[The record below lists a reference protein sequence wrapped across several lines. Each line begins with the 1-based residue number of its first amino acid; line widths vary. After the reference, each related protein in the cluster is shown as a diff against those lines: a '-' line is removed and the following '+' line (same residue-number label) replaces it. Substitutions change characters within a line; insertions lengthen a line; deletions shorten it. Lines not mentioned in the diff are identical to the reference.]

1 MYRTLRR
8 GRLFWR
14 KLEKVQR
21 AMQKGL
27 LKIEKV
33 FLYVGMIAVFG
44 MMCLTTMDAVWRY
57 LFNSPITGAYEI
69 TEKYLMLISIFLGMS
84 YTYRGA
90 GFIRVTILTDRLP
103 KSWKV
108 PINHFA
114 QLFAIVYMAVLVWG
128 TYEYAVR
135 LCRQGTTLGSIYSL
149 PQWIGA
155 AFIPL
160 GLLLAGLF
168 LFLDFPR
175 VRKGESALFAE
186 EEGPTAS

>member
-1 MYRTLRR
+1 M
-8 GRLFWR
+8 
-14 KLEKVQR
+14 EKV
-21 AMQKGL
+21 L
-27 LKIEKV
+27 LWIEKRL
-33 FLYVGMIAVFG
+33 LYLGMIAVFG
-44 MMCLTTMDAVWRY
+44 MMCLTTVDAVWRY

-90 GFIRVTILTDRLP
+90 GFIRVTILMDRLP

-114 QLFAIVYMAVLVWG
+114 QLFAIVYVAVLIWG
-128 TYEYAVR
+128 TYEYFTR
-135 LCRQGTTLGSIYSL
+135 LYRQGTTLASIYSL

-160 GLLLAGLF
+160 GLLVVGLF
-168 LFLDFPR
+168 LLLDFPR
-175 VRKGESALFAE
+175 VREGKSALFQE
-186 EEGPTAS
+186 EEAPTGS

>member
-1 MYRTLRR
+1 
-8 GRLFWR
+8 
-14 KLEKVQR
+14 
-21 AMQKGL
+21 MQKGL
-27 LKIEKV
+27 LNIEKA
-33 FLYVGMIAVFG
+33 LLWVGMIAVFG
-44 MMCLTTMDAVWRY
+44 MMCLTTVDAVWRY

-90 GFIRVTILTDRLP
+90 GFIRVTILMDRLP
-103 KSWKV
+103 KSWKI

-114 QLFAIVYMAVLVWG
+114 QLFAIVYVAVLIWG
-128 TYEYAVR
+128 TYEYTVR

-168 LFLDFPR
+168 LLLDFPR
-175 VRKGESALFAE
+175 VRKGQSALFSE
-186 EEGPTAS
+186 EEGPTGS